1 MNTDPQVLDTP
12 DSSDADT
19 DVEAPAVMPLRVTEA
34 ALEKILELKQAE
46 DEPETLGL
54 RVSITGTHGTDYT
67 YDLAFEAFADAE
79 DGDAVYQQGDLTVW
93 VPADSI
99 DSLDRATLDL
109 PSASGQ
115 AGLVLRNPNK
125 PDPLGGI
132 HLDLNGTIAEKV
144 QQLLAEQVNPALA
157 AHGGYAE
164 LVGVDD
170 TKVFITMGGGC
181 QGCAVSAMTLRDG
194 IERSIRENIPEVTD
208 VIDATDH
215 DAGETPYYS

>member
-1 MNTDPQVLDTP
+1 MNTDPQVLDTT
-12 DSSDADT
+12 DGSDADSGV
-19 DVEAPAVMPLRVTEA
+19 DAPAVMPLRVTEA

-79 DGDAVYQQGDLTVW
+79 EGDAVYQQGDLTVW
-93 VPADSI
+93 VPD
-99 DSLDRATLDL
+99 DSLNRATLDL

-115 AGLVLRNPNK
+115 TGLVLRNPNK

-132 HLDLNGTIAEKV
+132 HLDLTGSIAEKV